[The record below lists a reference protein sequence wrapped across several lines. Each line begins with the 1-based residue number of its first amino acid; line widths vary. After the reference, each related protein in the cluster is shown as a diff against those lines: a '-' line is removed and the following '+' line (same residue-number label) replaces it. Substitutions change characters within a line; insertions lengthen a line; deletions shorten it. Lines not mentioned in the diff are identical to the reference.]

1 MPKVVPA
8 QSPIITVSAA
18 LHQPDE
24 ARGGG
29 GFARAKL
36 ARGWAVVLVG
46 LAIHALSGVSAMG
59 AESPGEKPSSRETA
73 AFQARF
79 RAARGD
85 LGERRR
91 LVEEAVARGP
101 AVAESVLGVIERE
114 LGPQVK
120 RYHELFYRQA
130 VQLAGKKARRT
141 PVEEVAGLRAAV
153 LGLQQRPDFS
163 GDLIR
168 QVADP
173 AMQRLRELLLI
184 SPDEVRASL
193 PAIPRERE
201 KLSALGELWE
211 LCIRSLWE
219 AAPKEERPQEPPSF
233 DKYLLGE
240 EMLAVGLA
248 APMPPATRQVLA
260 ANAQLGSRLDEQEA
274 RAVTA
279 LNLTRTLLGLSPVAL
294 DLRLCAAARDHS
306 NDMKTL
312 GFFSHES
319 PVPGKATP
327 WDRAKLFG
335 TTASAENIAA
345 GYPDGN
351 AVNEGWFHSP
361 GHHKNMLGNHKRVGV
376 GRVGTHYTQLF
387 GG

>member
-1 MPKVVPA
+1 MPIL
-8 QSPIITVSAA
+8 SPLGISIIAA
-18 LHQPDE
+18 L
-24 ARGGG
+24 
-29 GFARAKL
+29 
-36 ARGWAVVLVG
+36 AVVDQPGKLRAEGDPARRRLLRFRPVIFMVLAIRLFVG
-46 LAIHALSGVSAMG
+46 LPQTW
-59 AESPGEKPSSRETA
+59 AEPPSEKFSSRDVT

-79 RAARGD
+79 RAAKGD
-85 LGERRR
+85 PDERRR

-101 AVAESVLGVIERE
+101 AAAEAVLGVIERE
-114 LGPQVK
+114 LGPQVR

-130 VQLAGKKARRT
+130 VQLAGKKAKTT
-141 PVEEVAGLRAAV
+141 PLEEVAALRAVV

-168 QVADP
+168 RTADP

-184 SPDEVRASL
+184 APDDVRASL

-201 KLSALGELWE
+201 KLSDLGGLWE
-211 LCIRSLWE
+211 RCLRSLWE
-219 AAPKEERPQEPPSF
+219 AAPREERPDESPSF
-233 DKYLLGE
+233 EKFLLGE

-248 APMPPATRQVLA
+248 APMPPLTRDVLA
-260 ANAQLGSRLDEQEA
+260 ANARLAGRIDEQEA

-279 LNLTRTLLGLSPVAL
+279 LNLTRMLLGLSPVAL

-319 PVPGKATP
+319 PVPGKTSP

-376 GRVGTHYTQLF
+376 GRVGTHYTQMF

>member
-1 MPKVVPA
+1 MSQVSFPEM
-8 QSPIITVSAA
+8 PIIAAKAVPHQPSVAAAKSAGSGRTVRVWTALAAVLVIALAVGMSSAREESASDKLSPRELAA
-18 LHQPDE
+18 L
-24 ARGGG
+24 
-29 GFARAKL
+29 
-36 ARGWAVVLVG
+36 
-46 LAIHALSGVSAMG
+46 
-59 AESPGEKPSSRETA
+59 
-73 AFQARF
+73 QARF
-79 RAARGD
+79 RSAKGD
-85 LGERRR
+85 PDERRR
-91 LVEEAVARGP
+91 LVEDAVARGL
-101 AVAESVLGVIERE
+101 AAAEAVLGVVERE
-114 LGPQVK
+114 LGPQVR
-120 RYHELFYRQA
+120 RYHEMFYRQA
-130 VQLAGKKARRT
+130 VQLAGKKARQT
-141 PVEEVAGLRAAV
+141 PPEEVAALRGVV
-153 LGLQQRPDFS
+153 LALQQRPDFS
-163 GDLIR
+163 GELIR

-173 AMQRLRELLLI
+173 AMRRLRELLLI
-184 SPDEVRASL
+184 SPDEVRASM

-219 AAPKEERPQEPPSF
+219 AAPPEERPDEPPSF
-233 DKYLLGE
+233 EKYLLGE

-248 APMPPATRQVLA
+248 APMPPLSRQVLS
-260 ANAQLGSRLDEQEA
+260 ANARLARQLDEQEA

-279 LNLTRTLLGLSPVAL
+279 LNLTRTLLGLAPVAV

>member
-1 MPKVVPA
+1 MRILFPLGISIIAAFGGAHQPAETWANRRPTRRRFLRVAAALVVVP
-8 QSPIITVSAA
+8 TTR
-18 LHQPDE
+18 LGCGLTH
-24 ARGGG
+24 
-29 GFARAKL
+29 ARA
-36 ARGWAVVLVG
+36 
-46 LAIHALSGVSAMG
+46 
-59 AESPGEKPSSRETA
+59 ETPGDPFSSRELA

-79 RAARGD
+79 RAAKGD
-85 LGERRR
+85 PDQRRR
-91 LVEEAVARGP
+91 LVEEAAARGP
-101 AVAESVLGVIERE
+101 AAAEAVLGVIERE
-114 LGPQVK
+114 LGPQVR
-120 RYHELFYRQA
+120 RYHELFYREA
-130 VQLAGKKARRT
+130 VQSAGKKAKKT
-141 PVEEVAGLRAAV
+141 PMEEVAALRALV

-168 QVADP
+168 RTADP

-184 SPDEVRASL
+184 APDDVRASL

-201 KLSALGELWE
+201 KLSDLGGLWE
-211 LCIRSLWE
+211 RCLRSLWE
-219 AAPKEERPQEPPSF
+219 AAPKEERPEEPPSF
-233 DKYLLGE
+233 EKFLLGE
-240 EMLAVGLA
+240 EMLAAGLA
-248 APMPPATRQVLA
+248 APMPPLTRDVLA
-260 ANAQLGSRLDEQEA
+260 ANARLAGRIDEQEA
-274 RAVTA
+274 RAITA
-279 LNLTRTLLGLSPVAL
+279 LNLTRTLLGLAPVAI

-319 PVPGKATP
+319 PVPGKTSP

-345 GYPDGN
+345 GYADGN

>member
-1 MPKVVPA
+1 MSQVSPPEM
-8 QSPIITVSAA
+8 PIIAAKAVPHQPNVAAAKSAA
-18 LHQPDE
+18 WGRRVRVWT
-24 ARGGG
+24 A
-29 GFARAKL
+29 L
-36 ARGWAVVLVG
+36 AAVLVIPPAVG
-46 LAIHALSGVSAMG
+46 MTSAREGSASDKLSPREVAAL
-59 AESPGEKPSSRETA
+59 
-73 AFQARF
+73 QARF
-79 RAARGD
+79 RSAKGD
-85 LGERRR
+85 PDERRR
-91 LVEEAVARGP
+91 LVEDAVARGP
-101 AVAESVLGVIERE
+101 AAAEAVLGVIERE
-114 LGPQVK
+114 LGPQVR
-120 RYHELFYRQA
+120 RYHEMFYRQA
-130 VQLAGKKARRT
+130 VQLAGKKARQT
-141 PVEEVAGLRAAV
+141 PLEEVAALRGAV
-153 LGLQQRPDFS
+153 LALQQRPDFS
-163 GDLIR
+163 GELIR

-173 AMQRLRELLLI
+173 AMRRLRELLLI
-184 SPDEVRASL
+184 SPDEVRASM

-211 LCIRSLWE
+211 WCIRSLWE
-219 AAPKEERPQEPPSF
+219 AAPPEERPDEPPSF
-233 DKYLLGE
+233 EKYLLGE

-248 APMPPATRQVLA
+248 APMPPLTRQVLS
-260 ANAQLGSRLDEQEA
+260 ANARLAGQLDEQEA

-279 LNLTRTLLGLSPVAL
+279 LNLTRTLLGLAPVAV

>member
-1 MPKVVPA
+1 MSQVSFPEM
-8 QSPIITVSAA
+8 PIIAAKAVPHQPNVAAAKSAGSGRTVRVWTALAAVLVIALAVGMSSAREESASDKLSPRELAA
-18 LHQPDE
+18 L
-24 ARGGG
+24 
-29 GFARAKL
+29 
-36 ARGWAVVLVG
+36 
-46 LAIHALSGVSAMG
+46 
-59 AESPGEKPSSRETA
+59 
-73 AFQARF
+73 QARF
-79 RAARGD
+79 RSAKGD
-85 LGERRR
+85 PDERRR
-91 LVEEAVARGP
+91 LVEDAVARGL
-101 AVAESVLGVIERE
+101 AAAEAVLGVVERE
-114 LGPQVK
+114 LGPQVR
-120 RYHELFYRQA
+120 RYHEMFYRQA
-130 VQLAGKKARRT
+130 VQLAGKKARQT
-141 PVEEVAGLRAAV
+141 PPEEVAAMRGVV
-153 LGLQQRPDFS
+153 LALQQRPDFS
-163 GDLIR
+163 GELIR

-173 AMQRLRELLLI
+173 AMRRLRELLLI
-184 SPDEVRASL
+184 SPDEVRASM

-219 AAPKEERPQEPPSF
+219 AAPPEERPDEPPSF
-233 DKYLLGE
+233 EKYLLGE

-248 APMPPATRQVLA
+248 APMPPLSRQVLS
-260 ANAQLGSRLDEQEA
+260 ANARLARQLDEQEA

-279 LNLTRTLLGLSPVAL
+279 LNLTRTLLGLAPVAV

>member
-1 MPKVVPA
+1 MFRFWIALAAVLVIPPA
-8 QSPIITVSAA
+8 VGLSSAREESVSDKLSPRELAA
-18 LHQPDE
+18 L
-24 ARGGG
+24 
-29 GFARAKL
+29 
-36 ARGWAVVLVG
+36 
-46 LAIHALSGVSAMG
+46 
-59 AESPGEKPSSRETA
+59 
-73 AFQARF
+73 QARF
-79 RAARGD
+79 RSAKGD
-85 LGERRR
+85 FGERRR
-91 LVEEAVARGP
+91 LVEDAVARGP
-101 AVAESVLGVIERE
+101 AAAEAVLGVIERE
-114 LGPQVK
+114 LGPQVR
-120 RYHELFYRQA
+120 RYHEMFYRQA
-130 VQLAGKKARRT
+130 VQLAGKKARHT
-141 PVEEVAGLRAAV
+141 PPEEVAAMRGVV
-153 LGLQQRPDFS
+153 LALQQRPDFS
-163 GDLIR
+163 GELIR

-173 AMQRLRELLLI
+173 AMRRLRELLLI
-184 SPDEVRASL
+184 SPDEVRASM

-219 AAPKEERPQEPPSF
+219 AIPAEDRPDDSPSF
-233 DKYLLGE
+233 EKYLLGE
-240 EMLAVGLA
+240 EMLAVGLV
-248 APMPPATRQVLA
+248 APMPTLTRQVLS
-260 ANAQLGSRLDEQEA
+260 ANARLAGQLDEQEA

-279 LNLTRTLLGLSPVAL
+279 LNLTRTLLGLAPVAV

>member
-1 MPKVVPA
+1 MSQVSFPEM
-8 QSPIITVSAA
+8 PIIAAKAVPHQPSVAAAKSAGSGRTVRVWTALAAVLVIALAVGMSSAREESASDKLSPRELAA
-18 LHQPDE
+18 L
-24 ARGGG
+24 
-29 GFARAKL
+29 
-36 ARGWAVVLVG
+36 
-46 LAIHALSGVSAMG
+46 
-59 AESPGEKPSSRETA
+59 
-73 AFQARF
+73 QARF
-79 RAARGD
+79 RSAKGD
-85 LGERRR
+85 PDERRR
-91 LVEEAVARGP
+91 LVEDAVARGL
-101 AVAESVLGVIERE
+101 AAAEAVLGVVERE
-114 LGPQVK
+114 LGPQVR
-120 RYHELFYRQA
+120 RYHEMFYRQA
-130 VQLAGKKARRT
+130 VQLAGKKARQT
-141 PVEEVAGLRAAV
+141 PPEEVAAMRGVV
-153 LGLQQRPDFS
+153 LALQQRPDFS
-163 GDLIR
+163 GELIR

-173 AMQRLRELLLI
+173 AMRRLRELLLI
-184 SPDEVRASL
+184 SPDEVRASM

-219 AAPKEERPQEPPSF
+219 AAPPEERPDEPPSF
-233 DKYLLGE
+233 EKYLLGE

-248 APMPPATRQVLA
+248 APMPPLSRQVLS
-260 ANAQLGSRLDEQEA
+260 ANARLARQLDEQEA

-279 LNLTRTLLGLSPVAL
+279 LNLTRTLLGLAPVAV